1 MGKKS
6 RSGSGEV
13 GLKMFIFFYADPGS
27 EIFLSLDPGWEIS
40 DTGSEIRSRIYYI
53 DQKCR

>member
-27 EIFLSLDPGWEIS
+27 ENFLSLDPGWEIS